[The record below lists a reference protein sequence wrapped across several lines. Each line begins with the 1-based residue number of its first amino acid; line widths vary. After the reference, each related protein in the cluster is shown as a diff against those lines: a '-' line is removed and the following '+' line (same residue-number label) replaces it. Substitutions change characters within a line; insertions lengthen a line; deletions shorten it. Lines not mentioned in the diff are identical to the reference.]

1 MPTAYGGDPALAP
14 RVQLIGRD
22 RECAVIDRLLAEARG
37 SRGGALVLRGQ
48 PGYGKSAL
56 LDYARSRGSGMQVLR
71 AVGVE
76 PEAELPFAALHQL
89 LRPTLGRLDR
99 IPEVQA
105 SALRGALG
113 IADSNADN
121 RFVVALAVLSLL
133 AEVATERPLLCLV
146 DDAHSL
152 DQPSADALSFAA
164 RRLQAEPIAMLF
176 AARTDDLRA
185 FPGTGLPD
193 TTIDALDDA
202 QAELILVDHYGSAIS
217 ADVRRLICA
226 SAMGNPL
233 ALIEIPHALTPGQRS
248 GEAPLPA
255 PMPIGHDLAQIF
267 LDRARRLPQ
276 PAQLL
281 LLVAAA
287 EGTGEAHAVLR
298 AGRLL
303 GIPPTALDDTEAA
316 GLLHT
321 HGGTLA
327 FRHPILRTA
336 VYQEATQA
344 QRELVHGA
352 LVETLQGEADADRR
366 AWHQAAPLLDPD
378 DEVAD
383 ELERTAQRARSRSG
397 HAAAAAALRRAAEL
411 TSSSQQRASRLA
423 AAARAAL
430 DAGLVDEAAV
440 LVRDRT
446 VDADADTIAELRHVQ
461 GELELTCGTPNLG
474 AELLIE
480 GAERITLVNPRKA
493 LRMLFDAA
501 LGANYAGD
509 PGVMAQAA
517 RLASTLPLEETVPEA
532 PLVRVLTA
540 MATVLQS
547 ANAPLRTLLARAL
560 DDLEGVTDP
569 RLLMWAA
576 AAAADIGEPARHQAL
591 NRQAET
597 TARRSM
603 AVGTL
608 AMVLEGI
615 AWSDL
620 MYGRV
625 AAASVHSGEGLQ
637 LAVETG
643 LTNSACFHRA
653 ILACVAAIHG
663 DQDACTAYADR
674 ALETATRHQLGA
686 HQAIAGWAVGLLHLG
701 LGEWDLAIV
710 RLQDQISAASATG
723 YRYLA
728 LWALPD
734 LVEAAAGAGR
744 GDLAGRAADQLAG
757 FIGDGAPPWVL
768 ALTARTR
775 ALATPSVE
783 AREALLREALALDES
798 DPRPFNRARIL
809 LVLGEHLRR
818 QRRRAE
824 ARPYLRDAAEVFRR
838 LGAAPW
844 EKRAQV
850 ELRATGE
857 TIRRDDAP
865 LTQLTPQ
872 ELQIASLV
880 AEGATNKDVAAHLFL
895 SRRTVDYHLRK
906 VFIKLGV
913 SSRTEL
919 VRMLLKTS

>member
-1 MPTAYGGDPALAP
+1 MPTAHGGDPVLAP

-22 RECAVIDRLLAEARG
+22 RERAAIDRLLADARASRG
-37 SRGGALVLRGQ
+37 SALVLRGE

-56 LDYARSRGSGMQVLR
+56 LDYARSRGGDMQLLR

-89 LRPTLGRLDR
+89 LLPTLDHLDR

-113 IADSNADN
+113 IAASTADG
-121 RFVVALAVLSLL
+121 RFVVALAALSLL
-133 AEVATERPLLCLV
+133 AEAATDRPLLCLV
-146 DDAHSL
+146 DDAHWL

-176 AARTDDLRA
+176 AARTGDPRT

-202 QAELILVDHYGSAIS
+202 DAELLLVDSYGSAIS
-217 ADVRRLICA
+217 AEVRRLIRA

-233 ALIEIPHALTPGQRS
+233 ALIEIPQALTPGQCS
-248 GEAPLPA
+248 GEAPLPQ

-287 EGTGEAHAVLR
+287 EGTGEAHVVLS
-298 AGRLL
+298 AGRRL

-321 HGGTLA
+321 QGGTLA

-352 LVETLQGEADADRR
+352 LLETLQEEADADRR
-366 AWHQAAPLLDPD
+366 AWHQAAPLLHPD
-378 DEVAD
+378 DVVAD

-397 HAAAAAALRRAAEL
+397 HAAAAAALRRVAEL
-411 TSSSQQRASRLA
+411 TSSGERRASRLA

-430 DAGLVDEAAV
+430 DAGLVDQAAV
-440 LVRDRT
+440 LVRAGT
-446 VDADADTIAELRHVQ
+446 VDADAATLAELRHVQ
-461 GELELTCGTPNLG
+461 GELELTCGTPNRG
-474 AELLIE
+474 ANLLIE
-480 GAERITLVNPRKA
+480 GAEHITSSNPAKA
-493 LRMLFDAA
+493 VRMLFDAA
-501 LGANYAGD
+501 LCGYYAAD
-509 PGVMAQAA
+509 LEVMARVGQLVSA
-517 RLASTLPLEETVPEA
+517 LPIQDSSPDA
-532 PLVRVLTA
+532 PLVRLLAGTA
-540 MATVLQS
+540 AMLHS
-547 ANAPLRTLLARAL
+547 ANARLRGTLAQAL
-560 DDLEGVTDP
+560 DDLEGVSDP
-569 RLLMWAA
+569 RLLWWAA
-576 AAAADIGEPARHQAL
+576 AAAADLGEPARHQAL
-591 NRQAET
+591 SRQAEA
-597 TARRSM
+597 TARRTM

-608 AMVLEGI
+608 AMVMEGA

-620 MYGRV
+620 MYGRT

-653 ILACVAAIHG
+653 ILAVVAAVHG
-663 DQDACTAYADR
+663 DRDACTSHADK
-674 ALETATRHQLGA
+674 ALETATRHQLGTP
-686 HQAIAGWAVGLLHLG
+686 QAVASWAVGLLHLG

-710 RLQDQISAASATG
+710 RLQAQISAAVAAG

-744 GDLAGRAADQLAG
+744 GDIAASAADQLAG
-757 FIGDGAPPWVL
+757 FIGDGAPAWTL

-775 ALATPSVE
+775 ALASRPAE
-783 AREALLREALALDES
+783 IKEGLLREALAYDES
-798 DPRPFNRARIL
+798 DPRPFSRARTL
-809 LVLGEHLRR
+809 LLLGEHLRR
-818 QRRRAE
+818 QRRRTEARGYLREAAE
-824 ARPYLRDAAEVFRR
+824 AFRR

-844 EKRAQV
+844 EKRARA

-880 AEGATNKDVAAHLFL
+880 SEGATNKDVAAHLFL

-919 VRMLLKTS
+919 ARLLLETS